1 MSDKSAIAVDEVSV
15 TVALLRTARVAAQA
29 ADDALAADNLNVDHY
44 LVLDTLA
51 ERPGATMAE
60 LRERTR
66 IPAPTLTR
74 VVDRLVSIAAAYRE
88 VDADDRRKVRVHPS
102 ARGRQLHT
110 RLSATVRDAEQ
121 AWLGDVP
128 DPGSADPVGNLA
140 ALLAGRLDA

>member
-1 MSDKSAIAVDEVSV
+1 MSDKSAIALDDVSV

-74 VVDRLVSIAAAYRE
+74 VVDRLVSIAAVYRE

-102 ARGRQLHT
+102 ARGRQLHA

-121 AWLGDVP
+121 AWLGNVP
-128 DPGSADPVGNLA
+128 GSGSADPVGNLA

>member
-1 MSDKSAIAVDEVSV
+1 MSDNSAFAVDDVSV

-51 ERPGATMAE
+51 ECPGATMAD
-60 LRERTR
+60 LRDRTR

-74 VVDRLVSIAAAYRE
+74 VVDRLVSIAAVYRE

-102 ARGRQLHT
+102 ARGRQLHA
-110 RLSATVRDAEQ
+110 RLAATVRDAERV
-121 AWLGDVP
+121 WLGDLP
-128 DPGSADPVGNLA
+128 GSGSADLVGNLA
-140 ALLAGRLDA
+140 TLLAGRLDT